1 MLQLI
6 RTNSCHEAFILLVKE
21 LDAYLR
27 IKDGSDHPFYHQYN
41 RLDDIRQVVIAFSG
55 DQPVGCGAIRAYDT
69 DSMEI
74 KRMYVDPSFR
84 GRKLGKL
91 ILQELESWARELGF
105 TCCMLETGREQ
116 PEAIALYLKAG
127 YQEMEN
133 YGPYRGMPKSI
144 CFRKSLY

>member
-6 RTNSCHEAFILLVKE
+6 RTNSSHQAFILLVKE

-27 IKDGSDHPFYHQYN
+27 EKDGSEHPFYHQFN
-41 RLDDIRQVVIAFSG
+41 RLDDIRQVVIAYFG
-55 DQPVGCGAIRAYDT
+55 DQPVGCGAIRPYGS

-84 GRKLGKL
+84 GRKIGTM
-91 ILQELESWARELGF
+91 ILQELESWARELGS
-105 TCCMLETGREQ
+105 TCCILETGKEQ
-116 PEAIALYLKAG
+116 PEAIALYLKTG

-133 YGPYRGMPKSI
+133 YGPYRGMPNSI
-144 CFRKSLY
+144 CFRKSLI